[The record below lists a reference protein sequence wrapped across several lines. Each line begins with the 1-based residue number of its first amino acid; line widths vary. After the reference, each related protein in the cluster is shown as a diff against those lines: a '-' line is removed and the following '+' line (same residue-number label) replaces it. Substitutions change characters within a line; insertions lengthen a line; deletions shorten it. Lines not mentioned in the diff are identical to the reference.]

1 MPKSSTNL
9 SLDSDLKR
17 EATALFS
24 DLGLDLSGAVT
35 LFLKQAIRVQG
46 LPFLVTRDNS
56 NAQTIAALNEY
67 YEMKAHPEKYK
78 KYSSFK
84 DAMNEVLED
93 A

>member
-46 LPFLVTRDNS
+46 LPFLVTRNNS